1 MGGGFCAQIKPRMGD
16 IAGWAQ
22 LFFDNLA
29 TLLAVIGSIKL
40 VLAGFYDGMPPE
52 AVGRLDSVND
62 AYYNKVNELI
72 YTKTVPGLACTMCYG
87 NLYYAL
93 MAIRLGMKEDRNGE
107 VTALPFGINTPGAFA
122 FIFGVLSPATMAYA
136 AVGSEAHPDGCWAL
150 ASEAGQPNTPEYVD
164 CWTAAATE
172 GWKAGV
178 LSNLMCGCI
187 CIVLGLFGSLIVL
200 LTPTSAMLTSL
211 AGIGFAFLGFA
222 QAANNFSEPLAG
234 FLPFFMCIALF
245 YGNVNTGCFPQ
256 ALMIALSGIAL
267 GWADGIANVDLI
279 KAASSEVK
287 WRGVSWGKEAW
298 TDWTHA
304 TEYLGT
310 LIPVAFAASAN
321 SLMNVLSAAEAGDS
335 YNVIEVMCSDGFGAC
350 IAAFLGTPFGTSV
363 YIGHPA
369 YKKINAGVCYA
380 LLNCTLFMVFALF
393 SVFAVI
399 AAAVPLPAVCPL
411 IFFVGMMICQEAMAS
426 MPTRQYPAFIVGL
439 FPSTLDWAITSGV
452 NYGGIGTNAYFGL
465 AALKPGAILLS
476 TFLCAISIH
485 FIDRKYGAAMAWC
498 IMAAILSAVGLLHQ
512 DGVAASAEA
521 WENWL
526 EPSGSLYCVSGCG
539 PGETPELYDKT
550 VKWRFSA
557 AYGTVAVMAIFL
569 WMGQCCG
576 IVDPPIVDEVGDAD
590 ETKKSQIQ
598 NSIRSARA
606 SGRISKAP
614 FSERQGSNA
623 SAKAMA

>member
-1 MGGGFCAQIKPRMGD
+1 MGGSFCAQIKPRMGD
-16 IAGWAQ
+16 LAGWAQ

-40 VLAGFYDGMPPE
+40 VLSGFYDGMPPE
-52 AVGRLDSVND
+52 PVGRLEGLSGNGTSVND
-62 AYYNKVNELI
+62 PYYDEVNLLI
-72 YTKTVPGLACTMCYG
+72 YTKTVPGLACAMCFG

-136 AVGSEAHPDGCWAL
+136 AGNGCFDFD
-150 ASEAGQPNTPEYVD
+150 PNTPERVQ
-164 CWTAAATE
+164 CWTEAATE

-234 FLPFFMCIALF
+234 FVPFFMCIALF

-287 WRGVSWGKEAW
+287 WRGISSGYDAW

-350 IAAFLGTPFGTSV
+350 VAALLGTPFGTSV

-426 MPTRQYPAFIVGL
+426 MPTRQYPAFMVGL

-452 NYGGIGTNAYFGL
+452 NHGGIGTNAYFGL

-485 FIDRKYGAAMAWC
+485 FIDRKYGAAMGWC

-526 EPSGSLYCVSGCG
+526 EPSGMLYCQANCT
-539 PGETPELYDKT
+539 PGSPDPPDLFEKT
-550 VKWRFSA
+550 VKWRFAA
-557 AYGTVAVMAIFL
+557 AYGTVAVMAILL

-576 IVDPPIVDEVGDAD
+576 LVDPPIVDEVGDAD

-606 SGRISKAP
+606 SGRISRAP